1 MEELKIEELVEE
13 MVKLSRVNKDNLRLA
28 IKDYLKQE
36 LKFRLDNDWTY
47 VGDFM
52 RRDIINK
59 KSAYNTFKINDYEV
73 RIVIDIYRLRTYSYS
88 TPAFI
93 HDNTVSV
100 SIPGMILSFELTL
113 TSTKSE
119 WEEVYENGHSILI
132 WKGAK

>member
-1 MEELKIEELVEE
+1 MEELKIEELIEE
-13 MVKLSRVNKDNLRLA
+13 IRLKDDLRLV

-36 LKFRLDNDWTY
+36 LKFRLDNNWTY

-52 RRDIINK
+52 RRDIINR

-73 RIVIDIYRLRTYSYS
+73 RIDINIYRLRTYRYS

-100 SIPGMILSFELTL
+100 YIPDTDLSFDLHLLNTI
-113 TSTKSE
+113 TSE
-119 WEEVYENGHSILI
+119 WEEVYKNGHSILI